1 MVDIFGWMGGAAS
14 AVGSYLTQPAS
25 SPGQTTDEY
34 AMPATPVSV
43 APSEV
48 SAPVQPVIPENVSVV
63 TGSRDESGEYRP
75 ISTDTSQPSTQS
87 FVERYVAPTQE
98 ITRSDYVSISDL
110 GDTKT
115 QAMMKDKGYS
125 VEQALSTQLDEA
137 RASGKSG
144 AARYYQNELDKA
156 LESKIGLSSEY
167 HAAAQE
173 SGLPQ
178 APNPFEYVGD
188 LSKQLLYKSAGVSN
202 VPGTGLQP
210 QYQGSMMKD
219 VNILTKAAR
228 TGEMGDYGKLGKPY
242 SSAYG
247 ILSLETQQDIGRTAA
262 ATARAKGI
270 GWDVDEHAMDR
281 FTPELK
287 KSAGFD
293 MFYTPAPEGDSTT
306 TFGLV
311 PFGKSEATKSGDKMV
326 NIELE
331 SGDVIQRK
339 ASDYEVGSQFGILG
353 SFVNKEA
360 TPRPTIT
367 GEIKSPGITKETINQ
382 YLLPEDM
389 VDIGGKASMKVEVPG
404 TRESK
409 RVSENISNITLDI
422 VGGSKKVGNQP
433 TAEEIASIGP
443 YRSPVDIALGTSGE
457 TIGGYTMETVGLN
470 QPPPSGAGTKSQ
482 LWQIQLNKGSG
493 GRMNILGINQ
503 RKAKPSRSKLQ
514 RKIKVKK
521 PDPKILDLESLEKQI
536 IPNSLGVGLFKFN
549 IGTPDVLA
557 KSLGVNAQAR
567 AKSNIKNM
575 SKTLKIPDIKMRGIK
590 KKSDVSGNINTIL
603 NGISRSVKS
612 NKK

>member
-1 MVDIFGWMGGAAS
+1 
-14 AVGSYLTQPAS
+14 
-25 SPGQTTDEY
+25 
-34 AMPATPVSV
+34 
-43 APSEV
+43 
-48 SAPVQPVIPENVSVV
+48 
-63 TGSRDESGEYRP
+63 
-75 ISTDTSQPSTQS
+75 
-87 FVERYVAPTQE
+87 
-98 ITRSDYVSISDL
+98 
-110 GDTKT
+110 
-115 QAMMKDKGYS
+115 
-125 VEQALSTQLDEA
+125 
-137 RASGKSG
+137 
-144 AARYYQNELDKA
+144 
-156 LESKIGLSSEY
+156 
-167 HAAAQE
+167 
-173 SGLPQ
+173 
-178 APNPFEYVGD
+178 
-188 LSKQLLYKSAGVSN
+188 
-202 VPGTGLQP
+202 
-210 QYQGSMMKD
+210 
-219 VNILTKAAR
+219 
-228 TGEMGDYGKLGKPY
+228 
-242 SSAYG
+242 
-247 ILSLETQQDIGRTAA
+247 
-262 ATARAKGI
+262 
-270 GWDVDEHAMDR
+270 
-281 FTPELK
+281 
-287 KSAGFD
+287 
-293 MFYTPAPEGDSTT
+293 
-306 TFGLV
+306 
-311 PFGKSEATKSGDKMV
+311 
-326 NIELE
+326 
-331 SGDVIQRK
+331 
-339 ASDYEVGSQFGILG
+339 
-353 SFVNKEA
+353 
-360 TPRPTIT
+360 
-367 GEIKSPGITKETINQ
+367 
-382 YLLPEDM
+382 M